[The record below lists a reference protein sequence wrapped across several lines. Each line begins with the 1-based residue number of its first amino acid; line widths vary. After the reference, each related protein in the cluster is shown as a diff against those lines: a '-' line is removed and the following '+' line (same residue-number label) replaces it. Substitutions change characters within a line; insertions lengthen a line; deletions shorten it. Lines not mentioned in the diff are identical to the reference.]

1 MRTVLCVLLLAAA
14 SVLAQFDGLPNCADD
29 CADHAISVSG
39 CRSRVDLECLCT
51 SESFSSETEQ
61 CAVHACTMTEQ
72 SIVRALLDRLCA
84 AATSS
89 SSSSSSSSSQTS
101 TATTSR
107 ISQTE
112 SSTSSESETPRT
124 TATTPTTTRA
134 ATTTRNTVTTG
145 TTTFTSTAPDTT
157 VTRTSVHTSVIS
169 ENPTSASEE
178 GNQNSP
184 TATRTATSTFTS
196 HATITG
202 AVEASSSPK
211 TSASSTSTVKMTIT
225 SGVSSAR
232 GAASPT
238 GADFDGALLSVGGRA
253 VAPVISL
260 LVTFLLYGL

>member
-1 MRTVLCVLLLAAA
+1 MRTILCVLLLAAA

-61 CAVHACTMTEQ
+61 CAVHACTITEQ

-84 AATSS
+84 AATTSS
-89 SSSSSSSSSQTS
+89 G
-101 TATTSR
+101 
-107 ISQTE
+107 SQTE
-112 SSTSSESETPRT
+112 SSTSSESEAPST

-134 ATTTRNTVTTG
+134 ATTTRNTVTAG

-184 TATRTATSTFTS
+184 TATRTATSTLTS

-202 AVEASSSPK
+202 AAEASSSPK

-238 GADFDGALLSVGGRA
+238 GADFDGALLSIGGRA
-253 VAPVISL
+253 VAPIISVLVI
-260 LVTFLLYGL
+260 FLLYDL